1 VEKQKKVND
10 QAVIAEPEK
19 VQDPVKVAWRA
30 GAKREHEDG
39 AMLYELWGR
48 WMGLDVEIVTR
59 TGEGYRGVLRAVSQY
74 NLVVEMTGEEVV
86 FFKTGLVSV
95 RALHQGD

>member
-1 VEKQKKVND
+1 MEKQKKVND
-10 QAVIAEPEK
+10 QAAIVEPVK
-19 VQDPVKVAWRA
+19 VVDPVKVVWRA
-30 GAKREHEDG
+30 GQRREYEDG
-39 AMLYELWGR
+39 AMLYELWSR
-48 WMGLDVEIVTR
+48 WLGLDVEIVCR
-59 TGEGYRGVLRAVSQY
+59 TGERCKGVLRAVSQY